1 MQHLI
6 GMKRIVFLLALA
18 GMVACSQKGDG
29 TQDTPETEVTDP
41 ITIESPSA
49 GKVATRVVLSPEQQ
63 AFMKAG
69 QAFGFRCMEKLY
81 TSQDLIFSP
90 LSLQYALAMAA
101 NGASGETADEIV
113 ATLGYGTSIQDLNA
127 YCNLLLRQLPSA
139 DPSVSLK
146 LTDAMIVLE
155 QFPVQAAFKNTLE
168 SLYYAPVDYINPSG
182 KAEVVARINDWAKRN
197 TNGFIDPFLSPD
209 DISDDFVAAIL
220 NALYFKAKW
229 SGNYPMFEE
238 DFTQSEA
245 FYLDDGSVSKAQ
257 LMRTA
262 RYFGYA
268 ERNGYRVVELPYG
281 DAGAYVM
288 YVLLPDTKGA
298 GGLAKLVAQLAREEW
313 SSVIANLDRN
323 TEVILKLPK
332 FEAENKLGLK
342 QTLAALGI
350 QRAFSPAAQ
359 FDAMFDVPDATFCI
373 SNVLQKARIAVAEW
387 GTEAAAVTAVMVDAT
402 SAGPGDEP
410 KQVEFFA
417 DHPFAY
423 VIAEKSSGAI
433 LFQGT
438 FTGK

>member
-1 MQHLI
+1 
-6 GMKRIVFLLALA
+6 MKRIFILLAL
-18 GMVACSQKGDG
+18 GGIVACSQKA
-29 TQDTPETEVTDP
+29 QDPTADNPEVTDP

-49 GKVATRVVLSPEQQ
+49 GKVATKVELTPEQK
-63 AFMKAG
+63 AYMKAG

-81 TSQDLIFSP
+81 ASEDLIFSP

-146 LTDAMIVLE
+146 LTDAMIVRE
-155 QFPVQAAFKNTLE
+155 QFPVQTAFKNTLA
-168 SLYYAPVDYINPSG
+168 SLYYAPVEYINPSS
-182 KAEVVARINDWAKRN
+182 KEEVVARINEWAKRN
-197 TNGFIDPFLSPD
+197 TNGFIDPFLSPG
-209 DISDDFVAAIL
+209 DISDNFVAAIL

-238 DFTQSEA
+238 ELTQSEA
-245 FYLDDGSVSKAQ
+245 FYLDDGSVSKAE
-257 LMRTA
+257 LMRTV

-268 ERNGYRVVELPYG
+268 QRKGYRVVSIPYG
-281 DAGAYVM
+281 NAGAYAM
-288 YVLLPDTKGA
+288 YVLLPDEKGA

-313 SSVIANLDRN
+313 SDVIANLDGS
-323 TEVILKLPK
+323 TEVTLKLPK
-332 FEAENKLGLK
+332 FQAENKLPLRDM
-342 QTLAALGI
+342 LAALGI
-350 QRAFSPAAQ
+350 QRAFTSAAQ
-359 FDAMFDVPDATFCI
+359 FDAMFDVPEASFCI

-410 KQVEFFA
+410 KRVDFFA
-417 DHPFAY
+417 DHPFVY